1 MPIEL
6 LIGDDRYRIEQRIN
20 QHLDSIAPW
29 SELNSHKFEV
39 LSLNS
44 DQLATLLTTQIE
56 PLARTHP
63 LTGGQQLIVVDQ
75 ITFTASL
82 FGTMQWLNQLPA
94 TTILVLTAKSL
105 DKRTKLAKWLM
116 QQATTL
122 NYSQLSP
129 WDTLRIERAVTT
141 QARAKGLKLSSTIVR
156 YLGMAI
162 GTDSYRLA
170 TELNKLKLLGNS
182 LTIQQVKQLVPD
194 TNHTAL
200 ELADAVRTR
209 NAHQLVALLDA
220 LQNTHP
226 NQLIATLNTQF
237 RTWLWVK
244 AALSHSISGDCTI
257 ASVCG
262 LSNPKRLYY
271 LKQEVAQTSLTRLIR
286 VVTRLQQ
293 LQVGLKQGKKYLLLN
308 ELITL
313 LV

>member
-6 LIGDDRYRIEQRIN
+6 LVGDDNYRIQQRIN

-29 SELNSHKFEV
+29 SDLNSHRFEV
-39 LSLNS
+39 QTLNI
-44 DQLATLLTTQIE
+44 DQLITLLKTEIE
-56 PLARTHP
+56 PLARTP
-63 LTGGQQLIVVDQ
+63 PFTGGQQLIIVTHL
-75 ITFTASL
+75 TFTASL
-82 FGTMQWLNQLPA
+82 LGAMQWLNQVPA
-94 TTILVLTAKSL
+94 TTILVLTTKSL

-129 WDTLRIERAVTT
+129 WDTQGIEKFVTT
-141 QARAKGLKLSSTIVR
+141 QARTKGLMLSDSIVR

-170 TELNKLKLLGNS
+170 TELTKLKLLGNS
-182 LTIQQVKQLVPD
+182 LTIQQVKQLVPN

-200 ELADAVRTR
+200 ELADAVRTC
-209 NAHQLVALLDA
+209 NIHQLIALLDT

-226 NQLIATLNTQF
+226 NLLIATLNTQF

-244 AALSHSISGDCTI
+244 AALSRSISDDCTI

-271 LKQEVAQTSLTRLIR
+271 LKQEVAQISLTRLIQ

-308 ELITL
+308 ELIAL

>member
-39 LSLNS
+39 LSFKS

-56 PLARTHP
+56 PLARTPP
-63 LTGGQQLIVVDQ
+63 LTGGQQLIVVDH

-82 FGTMQWLNQLPA
+82 FGAMQWLNQLPA

-129 WDTLRIERAVTT
+129 WDTLKIEKFVTT
-141 QARAKGLKLSSTIVR
+141 QARANGLRLSSSIIR
-156 YLGMAI
+156 YLAQAI

-170 TELNKLKLLGNS
+170 TELDKLKLLGDS
-182 LTIQQVKQLVPD
+182 LNIEQVKQLVPN

-200 ELADAVRTR
+200 ELADAIRTR
-209 NAHQLVALLDA
+209 NAHQLTELLDA

-226 NQLIATLNTQF
+226 NPLIATLNTQF

-244 AALSHSISGDCTI
+244 AALEVGTKSDSEI
-257 ASVCG
+257 ASLCN

-271 LKQEVAQTSLTRLIR
+271 LKQEVARITLTQLIQ

-293 LQVGLKQGKKYLLLN
+293 LQVGLKQGKKYFLLT
-308 ELITL
+308 ELVD
-313 LV
+313 LVA